1 MNKKKEQQLN
11 DLLSKI
17 VRENLDTVVADRFSR
32 YSKYVIQQR
41 ALPDVRDG
49 LKPVQR
55 RILYSMYDLGLQH
68 NKPFKKSARV
78 VGDVIGKYHPHGDS
92 SIYDAMV
99 RMGQEW
105 KMGHTLVEMHGNVGS
120 IDDDPAAAMRYTEA
134 RLSEI
139 ADYVIGDIKK
149 NTVKFAP
156 NFDDSE
162 KEPVVM
168 PVLIPNLLING
179 STGIASGFATEM
191 PPHNLNEILDA
202 AIAKIKNPAIELS
215 KLAKIIQGPDFPTG
229 GVIYG
234 TDGIYEAFERGK
246 GRITLASRYNV
257 YSDNKYK
264 YIEITEIPYGVIK
277 SKLVHE
283 IDLIVDSEEVAGL
296 IEVKDQTDRN
306 GINILITLDKNV
318 NENVIVN
325 YLFLKTQMRIYYN
338 YNNVVIDNHTPKT
351 MGISAL
357 LDAYLKH
364 VKDVKVKTIEFDLIK
379 HKARLEIVIGFL
391 KVAKN
396 TDKVIEVIRKSED
409 SKQGVIDNLMSA
421 FDFTLNQA
429 TAIAELRLYKLS
441 KTDEHTFMFEKQE
454 LEEKIKQCEL
464 LLTNPDEFNN
474 YLVSLFRDLKHKF
487 GRSRRT
493 SIEIEQ
499 INSSVNQE
507 DLVKEEEVFLGI
519 SKFGYIKK
527 VSKKTYESNL
537 ITTYG
542 IKEDDNILFYD
553 IASSLDKLLLFTNLG
568 NYAYLPVFKVNES
581 KWKEFGIH
589 LSDFVDLSSGEEIV
603 SVIKVSDFD
612 VTNYVCMFTKKGQGK
627 KVLLK
632 DFDVS
637 RFSKTFVAMKLKN
650 DDELISAKLSNGL
663 KDVLLITKNNFA
675 SLYSEND
682 VPIYGL
688 KSNGNK
694 ACYLA
699 SGDELVS
706 FTVVKPNDSVA
717 LVSQSNKVRIINVS
731 EISRVSKQNKGV
743 SIFPKGRLNNAIVQ
757 CDPLLDET
765 KLLLVNN
772 QGQAHFE
779 KIQNYVKQASTK
791 FINFD
796 ADDIRTISLI
806 SNYSSTTNDNE
817 FHSYEKESSD
827 ENQLMNKAIETKN
840 SIDLSIDEILS
851 KVDELLKKDKK

>member
-391 KVAKN
+391 KVAKI

-487 GRSRRT
+487 GRIRRT

-699 SGDELVS
+699 NGDELVS

-717 LVSQSNKVRIINVS
+717 LVSQSNKVRLINVS

-743 SIFPKGRLNNAIVQ
+743 SIFFKGRLNNAIVQ

>member
-78 VGDVIGKYHPHGDS
+78 VGDVIGKYHPHGDI

-162 KEPVVM
+162 KEPVIM

-391 KVAKN
+391 KVAKI

-487 GRSRRT
+487 GRIRRT

-699 SGDELVS
+699 NGDELVS

-717 LVSQSNKVRIINVS
+717 LVSQSNKVRLINVS

-743 SIFPKGRLNNAIVQ
+743 SIFSKGRLNNAIVQ

>member
-1 MNKKKEQQLN
+1 
-11 DLLSKI
+11 
-17 VRENLDTVVADRFSR
+17 
-32 YSKYVIQQR
+32 
-41 ALPDVRDG
+41 
-49 LKPVQR
+49 
-55 RILYSMYDLGLQH
+55 
-68 NKPFKKSARV
+68 
-78 VGDVIGKYHPHGDS
+78 
-92 SIYDAMV
+92 
-99 RMGQEW
+99 
-105 KMGHTLVEMHGNVGS
+105 
-120 IDDDPAAAMRYTEA
+120 MRYTEA

-391 KVAKN
+391 KVAKI

-487 GRSRRT
+487 GRIRRT

-527 VSKKTYESNL
+527 VSKKTYE
-537 ITTYG
+537 
-542 IKEDDNILFYD
+542 F
-553 IASSLDKLLLFTNLG
+553 
-568 NYAYLPVFKVNES
+568 
-581 KWKEFGIH
+581 
-589 LSDFVDLSSGEEIV
+589 
-603 SVIKVSDFD
+603 
-612 VTNYVCMFTKKGQGK
+612 
-627 KVLLK
+627 
-632 DFDVS
+632 
-637 RFSKTFVAMKLKN
+637 
-650 DDELISAKLSNGL
+650 
-663 KDVLLITKNNFA
+663 
-675 SLYSEND
+675 
-682 VPIYGL
+682 
-688 KSNGNK
+688 
-694 ACYLA
+694 
-699 SGDELVS
+699 
-706 FTVVKPNDSVA
+706 
-717 LVSQSNKVRIINVS
+717 
-731 EISRVSKQNKGV
+731 
-743 SIFPKGRLNNAIVQ
+743 
-757 CDPLLDET
+757 
-765 KLLLVNN
+765 
-772 QGQAHFE
+772 
-779 KIQNYVKQASTK
+779 
-791 FINFD
+791 
-796 ADDIRTISLI
+796 
-806 SNYSSTTNDNE
+806 
-817 FHSYEKESSD
+817 
-827 ENQLMNKAIETKN
+827 
-840 SIDLSIDEILS
+840 
-851 KVDELLKKDKK
+851 

>member
-17 VRENLDTVVADRFSR
+17 VQENLDTVVADRFSR

-234 TDGIYEAFERGK
+234 TDGIHEAFERGK

-264 YIEITEIPYGVIK
+264 YIEITEIPYGVVK

-296 IEVKDQTDRN
+296 LEVKDQTDRN
-306 GINILITLDKNV
+306 GINILITLDKNA

-364 VKDVKVKTIEFDLIK
+364 VKDVKVKTIEFDLFK
-379 HKARLEIVIGFL
+379 YKARLEIVIGFL
-391 KVAKN
+391 KVAKI
-396 TDKVIEVIRKSED
+396 TDKVIEVIRKSEN

-441 KTDEHTFMFEKQE
+441 KTDEHTFMLEKQE

-487 GRSRRT
+487 GRIRRT

-507 DLVKEEEVFLGI
+507 DLVKDEEVFLGI

-537 ITTYG
+537 ITAYG

-717 LVSQSNKVRIINVS
+717 LVSQSNKVRLIDVS

-743 SIFPKGRLNNAIVQ
+743 SIFSKSRLNNAIVQ

-779 KIQNYVKQASTK
+779 KIQNYAKQASTK

-806 SNYSSTTNDNE
+806 SNYSSTTNDTE
-817 FHSYEKESSD
+817 FHSYEKETSD

>member
-68 NKPFKKSARV
+68 NKPFKKSTRV

-391 KVAKN
+391 KVAKI

-487 GRSRRT
+487 GRIRRT

-699 SGDELVS
+699 NGDELVS

-717 LVSQSNKVRIINVS
+717 LVSQSNKVRLINVS

-743 SIFPKGRLNNAIVQ
+743 SIFSKGRLNNAIVQ

>member
-17 VRENLDTVVADRFSR
+17 VQENLDTVVADRFSR

-139 ADYVIGDIKK
+139 VDYVIGDIKK

-234 TDGIYEAFERGK
+234 TDGIHEAFERGK

-264 YIEITEIPYGVIK
+264 YIEITEIPYGVVK

-296 IEVKDQTDRN
+296 LEVKDQTDRN
-306 GINILITLDKNV
+306 GINILITLDKNA
-318 NENVIVN
+318 NENVIIN

-379 HKARLEIVIGFL
+379 YKTRLEIVIGFL
-391 KVAKN
+391 KVAKI
-396 TDKVIEVIRKSED
+396 TDKVIEVIRKSEN

-421 FDFTLNQA
+421 FGFTLNQA

-441 KTDEHTFMFEKQE
+441 KTDEHTFILEKQE

-487 GRSRRT
+487 GRIRRT

-507 DLVKEEEVFLGI
+507 DLVKDEEVFLGI

-650 DDELISAKLSNGL
+650 GDELISAKLSNGL

-699 SGDELVS
+699 NGDELVS

-717 LVSQSNKVRIINVS
+717 LVSQSNKVRLINVS

-743 SIFPKGRLNNAIVQ
+743 SIFSKSRLNNAIVQ

-772 QGQAHFE
+772 QGQTHFE

>member
-17 VRENLDTVVADRFSR
+17 VQENLDTVVADRFSR

-78 VGDVIGKYHPHGDS
+78 VGDVIGKYHPHGDR

-149 NTVKFAP
+149 NTVKFAL

-234 TDGIYEAFERGK
+234 TDGIHEAFERGK

-264 YIEITEIPYGVIK
+264 YIEITEIPYGVVK

-283 IDLIVDSEEVAGL
+283 IDLIIDSEEVAGL

-306 GINILITLDKNV
+306 GINILITLDKNA

-357 LDAYLKH
+357 LEAYLKH

-379 HKARLEIVIGFL
+379 YKARLEIVIGFL
-391 KVAKN
+391 KVAKI
-396 TDKVIEVIRKSED
+396 TDKVIEVIRKSEN

-441 KTDEHTFMFEKQE
+441 KTDEHVFILEKQE

-487 GRSRRT
+487 GRTRRT

-507 DLVKEEEVFLGI
+507 DLVKDEEVFLGI

-675 SLYSEND
+675 SLYPEND

-699 SGDELVS
+699 NGDELVS

-717 LVSQSNKVRIINVS
+717 LVSQSNKVRLINVS

-757 CDPLLDET
+757 CDPFLDET

-779 KIQNYVKQASTK
+779 KVQNYVKQASTK

-806 SNYSSTTNDNE
+806 SNFSSTTNDSE

>member
-215 KLAKIIQGPDFPTG
+215 KLVKIIQGPDFPTG

-391 KVAKN
+391 KVAKI

-487 GRSRRT
+487 GRIRRT

-699 SGDELVS
+699 NGDELVS

-717 LVSQSNKVRIINVS
+717 LVSQSNKVRLINVS

-743 SIFPKGRLNNAIVQ
+743 SIFSKGRLNNAIVQ

>member
-17 VRENLDTVVADRFSR
+17 VQENLDTVVADRFSR

-92 SIYDAMV
+92 SIYHAMV

-215 KLAKIIQGPDFPTG
+215 KIAKIIQGPDFPTG

-234 TDGIYEAFERGK
+234 TDGIHEAFERGK

-264 YIEITEIPYGVIK
+264 YIEITEIPYGVVK

-379 HKARLEIVIGFL
+379 YKTRLEIVIGFL
-391 KVAKN
+391 KVAKI
-396 TDKVIEVIRKSED
+396 TDKVIEVIRKSEN

-441 KTDEHTFMFEKQE
+441 KTDEHTFILEKQE

-487 GRSRRT
+487 GRIRRT

-507 DLVKEEEVFLGI
+507 DLVKDEEVFLGI

-553 IASSLDKLLLFTNLG
+553 LASSLDKLLLFTNLG

-637 RFSKTFVAMKLKN
+637 RFSKTFMAMKLKN

-717 LVSQSNKVRIINVS
+717 LVSQSNKIRLINVS
-731 EISRVSKQNKGV
+731 EISTVSKQNKGV
-743 SIFPKGRLNNAIVQ
+743 PIFSKGRLNNAIVQ
-757 CDPLLDET
+757 CDPLLNET

-779 KIQNYVKQASTK
+779 KIQNYFKQASTK

-817 FHSYEKESSD
+817 FHSYEKESYD
-827 ENQLMNKAIETKN
+827 ENQLMNKATETKN

>member
-17 VRENLDTVVADRFSR
+17 VQENLDTVVADRFSR

-215 KLAKIIQGPDFPTG
+215 KLVKIIQGPDFPTG

-234 TDGIYEAFERGK
+234 TDGIHEAFERGK

-264 YIEITEIPYGVIK
+264 YIEITEIPYGVVK

-283 IDLIVDSEEVAGL
+283 IDLIIDSEEVAGL

-306 GINILITLDKNV
+306 GINILITLDKNA

-357 LDAYLKH
+357 LEAYLKH

-379 HKARLEIVIGFL
+379 YKARLEIVIGFL
-391 KVAKN
+391 KVAKI
-396 TDKVIEVIRKSED
+396 TDKVIEVIRKSEN

-441 KTDEHTFMFEKQE
+441 KTDEHVFILEKQE

-487 GRSRRT
+487 GRTRRT

-507 DLVKEEEVFLGI
+507 DLVKDEEVFLGI

-675 SLYSEND
+675 SLYPEND

-699 SGDELVS
+699 NGDELVS

-717 LVSQSNKVRIINVS
+717 LVSQSNKVRLINVS

-757 CDPLLDET
+757 CDPFLDET

-779 KIQNYVKQASTK
+779 KVQNYVKQASTK

-806 SNYSSTTNDNE
+806 SNFSSTTNDSE

>member
-234 TDGIYEAFERGK
+234 TDGIHEAFERGK

-264 YIEITEIPYGVIK
+264 YIEITEIPYGVVK

-283 IDLIVDSEEVAGL
+283 IDLIIDSEEVAGL

-306 GINILITLDKNV
+306 GINILITLDKNA

-357 LDAYLKH
+357 LEAYLKH

-379 HKARLEIVIGFL
+379 YKARLEIVIGFL
-391 KVAKN
+391 KVAKI
-396 TDKVIEVIRKSED
+396 TDKVIEVIRKSEN

-441 KTDEHTFMFEKQE
+441 KTDEHVFILEKQE

-487 GRSRRT
+487 GRTRRT

-507 DLVKEEEVFLGI
+507 DLVKDEEVFLGI

-675 SLYSEND
+675 SLYPEND

-699 SGDELVS
+699 NGDELVS

-717 LVSQSNKVRIINVS
+717 LVSQSNKVRLINVS

-757 CDPLLDET
+757 CDPFLDET

-779 KIQNYVKQASTK
+779 KVQNYVKQASTK

-806 SNYSSTTNDNE
+806 SNFSSTTNDSE

>member
-92 SIYDAMV
+92 SIYAAMV

-391 KVAKN
+391 KVAKI

-487 GRSRRT
+487 GRIRRT

-699 SGDELVS
+699 NGDELVS

-717 LVSQSNKVRIINVS
+717 LVSQSNKVRLINVS

-743 SIFPKGRLNNAIVQ
+743 SIFSKGRLNNAIVQ

>member
-78 VGDVIGKYHPHGDS
+78 VGDVIGKYHPHGDR

-391 KVAKN
+391 KVAKI

-487 GRSRRT
+487 GRIRRT

-699 SGDELVS
+699 NGDELVS

-717 LVSQSNKVRIINVS
+717 LVSQSNKVRLINVS
-731 EISRVSKQNKGV
+731 EISRVFKQNKGV
-743 SIFPKGRLNNAIVQ
+743 SIFSKGRLNNAIVQ

>member
-17 VRENLDTVVADRFSR
+17 VQENLDTVVADRFSR

-215 KLAKIIQGPDFPTG
+215 KIAKIIQGPDFPTG

-234 TDGIYEAFERGK
+234 TDGIHEAFERGK

-264 YIEITEIPYGVIK
+264 YIEITEIPYGVVK

-364 VKDVKVKTIEFDLIK
+364 IKDVKVKTIEFDLIK
-379 HKARLEIVIGFL
+379 YKTRLEIVIGFL
-391 KVAKN
+391 KVAKI
-396 TDKVIEVIRKSED
+396 TDKVIEVIRKSEN

-441 KTDEHTFMFEKQE
+441 KTDEHTFILEKQE

-487 GRSRRT
+487 GRIRRT

-507 DLVKEEEVFLGI
+507 DLVKDEEVFLGI

-553 IASSLDKLLLFTNLG
+553 LASSLDKLLLFTNLG

-717 LVSQSNKVRIINVS
+717 LVSQSNKIRLINVS
-731 EISRVSKQNKGV
+731 EISTVSKQNKGV
-743 SIFPKGRLNNAIVQ
+743 PIFSKGRLNNAIVQ
-757 CDPLLDET
+757 CDPLLNET

-779 KIQNYVKQASTK
+779 KIQNYFKQASTK

-817 FHSYEKESSD
+817 FHSYEKESYD
-827 ENQLMNKAIETKN
+827 ENQLMNKATETKN

>member
-78 VGDVIGKYHPHGDS
+78 VGDVIGKYHPHGDI

-391 KVAKN
+391 KVAKI

-487 GRSRRT
+487 GRIRRT

-527 VSKKTYESNL
+527 VSKKTYEFNL

-699 SGDELVS
+699 NGDELVS

-717 LVSQSNKVRIINVS
+717 LVSQSNKVRLINVS

-743 SIFPKGRLNNAIVQ
+743 SIFSKGRLNNAIVQ

>member
-17 VRENLDTVVADRFSR
+17 VQENLDTVVADRFSR

-78 VGDVIGKYHPHGDS
+78 VGDVIGKYHPHGDI

-215 KLAKIIQGPDFPTG
+215 KIAKIIQGPDFPTG

-234 TDGIYEAFERGK
+234 TDGIHEAFERGK

-264 YIEITEIPYGVIK
+264 YIEITEIPYGVVK

-379 HKARLEIVIGFL
+379 YKTRLEIVIGFL
-391 KVAKN
+391 KVAKI
-396 TDKVIEVIRKSED
+396 TDKVIEVIRKSEN

-441 KTDEHTFMFEKQE
+441 KTDEHTFILEKQE

-487 GRSRRT
+487 GRIRRT

-507 DLVKEEEVFLGI
+507 DLVKDEEVFLGI

-553 IASSLDKLLLFTNLG
+553 LASSLDKLLLFTNLG

-637 RFSKTFVAMKLKN
+637 RFSKTFMAMKLKN

-717 LVSQSNKVRIINVS
+717 LVSQSNKIRLINVS
-731 EISRVSKQNKGV
+731 EISTVSKQNKGV
-743 SIFPKGRLNNAIVQ
+743 PIFSKGRLNNAIVQ
-757 CDPLLDET
+757 CDPLLNET

-779 KIQNYVKQASTK
+779 KIQNYFKQASTK

-817 FHSYEKESSD
+817 FHSYEKESYD
-827 ENQLMNKAIETKN
+827 ENQLMNKATETKN

>member
-17 VRENLDTVVADRFSR
+17 VQENLDTVVADRFSR

-92 SIYDAMV
+92 SIYYAMV

-215 KLAKIIQGPDFPTG
+215 KIAKIIQGPDFPTG

-234 TDGIYEAFERGK
+234 TDGIHEAFERGK

-264 YIEITEIPYGVIK
+264 YIEITEIPYGVVK

-379 HKARLEIVIGFL
+379 YKTRLEIVIGFL
-391 KVAKN
+391 KVAKI
-396 TDKVIEVIRKSED
+396 TDKVIEVIRKSEN

-441 KTDEHTFMFEKQE
+441 KTDEHTFILEKQE

-487 GRSRRT
+487 GRIRRT

-507 DLVKEEEVFLGI
+507 DLVKDEEVFLGI

-553 IASSLDKLLLFTNLG
+553 LASSLDKLLLFTNLG

-637 RFSKTFVAMKLKN
+637 RFSKTFMAMKLKN

-717 LVSQSNKVRIINVS
+717 LVSQSNKIRLINVS
-731 EISRVSKQNKGV
+731 EISTVSKQNKGV
-743 SIFPKGRLNNAIVQ
+743 PIFSKGRLNNAIVQ
-757 CDPLLDET
+757 CDPLLNET

-779 KIQNYVKQASTK
+779 KIQNYFKQASTK

-817 FHSYEKESSD
+817 FHSYEKESYD
-827 ENQLMNKAIETKN
+827 ENQLMNKATETKN

>member
-391 KVAKN
+391 KVAKI

-487 GRSRRT
+487 GRIRRT

-507 DLVKEEEVFLGI
+507 DLVKEEEVFLCI

-699 SGDELVS
+699 NGDELVS

-717 LVSQSNKVRIINVS
+717 LVSQSNKVRLINVS

-743 SIFPKGRLNNAIVQ
+743 SIFSKGRLNNAIVQ

>member
-391 KVAKN
+391 KVAKI

-487 GRSRRT
+487 GRIRRT

-612 VTNYVCMFTKKGQGK
+612 ITNYVCMFTKKGQGK

-699 SGDELVS
+699 NGDELVS

-717 LVSQSNKVRIINVS
+717 LVSQSNKVRLINVS

-743 SIFPKGRLNNAIVQ
+743 SIFSKGRLNNAIVQ